1 MRRKMKKSILMEF
14 SKLIYFSILPK
25 INHSSLSKE
34 NKDNSIN
41 SLDLS
46 LEIKSKGIGIKLA
59 PIEKLNALAMRKNI
73 N

>member
-1 MRRKMKKSILMEF
+1 MKKIMKKKFQMELSILNHI
-14 SKLIYFSILPK
+14 SALPK

-59 PIEKLNALAMRKNI
+59 PIEKLNALAMKKNI